1 MEAKVREISTNNL
14 VTNDS
19 PKKKKK
25 KLVTMIVARKK
36 LDCLYDF
43 IYLLYF
49 YRDCLSELVLH
60 LVFWVLYKFII
71 YTNGIE
77 C

>member
-19 PKKKKK
+19 PKKK
-25 KLVTMIVARKK
+25 LVTMIVARKK
-36 LDCLYDF
+36 LDCLYNF
-43 IYLLYF
+43 MYLLYF

-71 YTNGIE
+71 YTKGIE